1 MMKAIVLDYNTLSV
15 CVEIIPDD
23 EPAEFSLID
32 LDYRLDSISYMCVD
46 DDEPVPVYFCDAD
59 KPIAKL

>member
-23 EPAEFSLID
+23 VPAEFSLID